1 MAAIQPYPR
10 LISADSHVYEPRD
23 LWWKAL
29 GEKFGDCTPRVQPVL
44 RSRYTSSRAE
54 PLTP

>member
-1 MAAIQPYPR
+1 MAARQRFSR

-29 GEKFGDCTPRVQPVL
+29 GEKFGDRTPRVLDAYQG
-44 RSRYTSSRAE
+44 REGTFFYTGY
-54 PLTP
+54 

>member
-1 MAAIQPYPR
+1 MRLISSVEKGDPMAAIQPYPR

-29 GEKFGDCTPRVQPVL
+29 GEKFGDHPR
-44 RSRYTSSRAE
+44 
-54 PLTP
+54 